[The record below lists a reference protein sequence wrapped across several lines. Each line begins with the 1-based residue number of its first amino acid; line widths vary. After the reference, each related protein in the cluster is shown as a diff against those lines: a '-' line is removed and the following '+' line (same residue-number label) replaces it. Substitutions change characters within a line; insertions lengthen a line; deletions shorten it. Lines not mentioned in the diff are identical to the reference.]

1 MQIEGALVREQ
12 GIEFGIVIVQKGA
25 MMTDSIAAETR
36 AVFQAQIRDF
46 DGIPLILA
54 SQDSRGAFE
63 YHGRHD
69 IVGFL
74 ASVDASRIPWRRYT
88 VS

>member
-12 GIEFGIVIVQKGA
+12 GIEFGIVIVKKSA
-25 MMTDSIAAETR
+25 MMSDSIAAETR
-36 AVFQAQIRDF
+36 AAFQGLF
-46 DGIPLILA
+46 PGVPLILA

-69 IVGFL
+69 IVGYL
-74 ASVDASRIPWRRYT
+74 ASVDASRIP
-88 VS
+88 